1 MYSII
6 DMMKINHLQIRSL
19 CEEIKMPA
27 EITGQITII
36 ILDNDFSFIE
46 EHFNKL
52 FSVETGDEAYKN
64 IIKLKENEHGLKPL
78 ALYLAAALKS
88 WDIYEK
94 LGIPRIIYTDTMK
107 MFSRFV
113 HEHFETYGLCGFDR
127 DFWIYRILSASLFR
141 LGTLEFEMKKCADTD
156 KLKGYAEERDKIIS
170 VHIPS
175 DAVMTREN
183 LNNSYKRLK
192 DFLAKYFPEYV
203 GKIAFCSTWLL
214 DPALKDLLPEKSK
227 ILEFQ
232 SDYKIIDISPENS
245 GVVTWVYKKKF
256 DDYNLLPEN
265 TTLQR
270 NMKKHLLSGGV
281 ISWATGIKI

>member
-1 MYSII
+1 
-6 DMMKINHLQIRSL
+6 MKTNHLHIRSL
-19 CEEIKMPA
+19 CEEIKLPV
-27 EITGQITII
+27 EITGQITKIT
-36 ILDNDFSFIE
+36 LDNDFSFVE

-64 IIKLKENEHGLKPL
+64 IVKLKENEYGLKPL
-78 ALYLAAALKS
+78 AIYLAAAIKTWEL
-88 WDIYEK
+88 YEK

-113 HEHFETYGLCGFDR
+113 HEHFETYGFYGFDR
-127 DFWIYRILSASLFR
+127 DFWIYRILSSSLFR
-141 LGTLEFEMKKCADTD
+141 LGTLEFELKKCAENDR
-156 KLKGYAEERDKIIS
+156 LKGYAAEGEKIIS

-183 LNNSYKRLK
+183 LNNSYKMLK
-192 DFLAKYFPEYV
+192 DFFAKYFPEYG
-203 GKIAFCSTWLL
+203 GKIAFCGTWLL
-214 DPALKDLLPEKSK
+214 DPVLKDLLPEKSK

-232 SDYKIIDISPENS
+232 SDYKIIDISLENS
-245 GVVTWVYKKKF
+245 EFVTWVYKKKF
-256 DDYNLLPEN
+256 DNFNLLPEN

-281 ISWATGIKI
+281 ISLATGIKI